1 MSENQG
7 PKMKPKGNY
16 PSNSIGNRS
25 AGVAIKPTIFST
37 IVRGFIP
44 NIDRLDANT
53 LLSEIV
59 IPYIKDAFWNSLG
72 AVMYDGYV
80 PTSRRANGTV
90 VAGGNNATN
99 YNRISNNAQ
108 QTVNNAN
115 NTRTQHFNDYRD
127 IILRPISGESAA
139 DVRARGEDIVMD
151 IRNRIDT
158 YGRASIIDVFDM
170 FDITR
175 DNPQEANWG
184 WDRRNVDKITCVS
197 TGEAGCYRLYLPVVV
212 DISA

>member
-16 PSNSIGNRS
+16 PSNSVSNRS
-25 AGVAIKPTIFST
+25 AGVAIKPSIFST

-53 LLSEIV
+53 LLSDIV

-80 PTSRRANGTV
+80 PASRRGNGTV
-90 VAGGNNATN
+90 VAGNNTTN

-108 QTVNNAN
+108 QTVNNPVVHKQN
-115 NTRTQHFNDYRD
+115 FNDYRD
-127 IILRPISGESAA
+127 IVLRPISGESAA

-151 IRNRIDT
+151 IRNRIEV

-184 WDRRNVDKITCVS
+184 WDRRNIDQITCVS
-197 TGEAGCYRLYLPVVV
+197 TGEAGCYRLYLPRVV